1 MYKQFMYKALVT
13 GGTKGIGLA
22 ISERLKAK
30 GFEVITCARSG
41 NPTFVCDV
49 TDASQV
55 KAMREQTGPVEILIN
70 NAGGVQSAPFSKM
83 TEENWDWHFN
93 LNVKSAFHCVR
104 AYLPG
109 MLEKKWGRI
118 INVAS
123 TAGKVGYPYV
133 SAYVAAKHAIVG
145 FTRAL
150 AMETAEQ
157 GVTVNAVCPSFVD
170 TPMLRESARKISEKT
185 GKPVEEIL
193 DTFRAQNPQK
203 RLVTSEEVAA
213 AVEFLIETPA
223 IHGQTISVCG
233 GETF

>member
-1 MYKQFMYKALVT
+1 MYKALVT
-13 GGTKGIGLA
+13 GGTKGIGFA
-22 ISERLKAK
+22 IAERLKAK
-30 GFEVITCARSG
+30 GFEVITCARTG

-55 KAMREQTGPVEILIN
+55 LAMREQTGPVEVLIN
-70 NAGGVQSAPFSKM
+70 NAGGVQSAPFLKM

-133 SAYVAAKHAIVG
+133 SAYVAAKHAVVG

-203 RLVTSEEVAA
+203 RLVTSEEVAG

-223 IHGQTISVCG
+223 IHGQTISVWG

>member
-1 MYKQFMYKALVT
+1 MYKALVT

-22 ISERLKAK
+22 IAERLKSK

-55 KAMREQTGPVEILIN
+55 QAMREQTGPVEILIN
-70 NAGGVQSAPFSKM
+70 NAGGVQSVPFSKM

-133 SAYVAAKHAIVG
+133 SAYVAAKHAVVG

-185 GKPVEEIL
+185 
-193 DTFRAQNPQK
+193 
-203 RLVTSEEVAA
+203 
-213 AVEFLIETPA
+213 
-223 IHGQTISVCG
+223 
-233 GETF
+233 